1 MAETASSRQAGV
13 KPLRRN
19 RSRVAVGVQGVLG
32 ENDAARWAGH
42 GAQGQAHRE
51 DAVPADGHD
60 QAADAGRRVESREA
74 AFYVVFVF
82 VIFLLTVVLDT

>member
-1 MAETASSRQAGV
+1 M
-13 KPLRRN
+13 
-19 RSRVAVGVQGVLG
+19 QGVGG